1 MSFSYQLAANLM
13 VPAGK
18 VFQSLTRAYRTEEK
32 LSLGTG
38 AGSAS
43 DTGPR
48 ALERSFLQESPH
60 T

>member
-38 AGSAS
+38 AGSAT
-43 DTGPR
+43 DTGSR
-48 ALERSFLQESPH
+48 ALERSFL
-60 T
+60 